1 MSTTSLRDT
10 KNGSFSAAE
19 HLEFLKNKT
28 RISAFK
34 KAFEKLAQGKV
45 VLDVGT
51 GSGIM
56 AILAAR
62 AGAKKV
68 IAIEKDPVIA
78 EIARRNFERN
88 GLQDK
93 IQLIVGDALEVKELP
108 RVDIL
113 VGELLSTW
121 GIVEPQVPV
130 FKHLLSIIG
139 NQAKTIPGRIVNQV
153 QGVNARFGDED
164 DLVIV
169 PTTYFEFSDSEKAD
183 SLTSRVTAFELI
195 FSKDILNPPS
205 NFGFSIDRDG
215 KTFLSRDMDLERAV
229 FVTLHAT
236 KSGTLNALR
245 LSSITETVEG
255 VTFGATN
262 DTMPDMIV
270 PLPKEIQVTKGD
282 LVRLKISFTHGGG
295 WESFSVEVL

>member
-1 MSTTSLRDT
+1 MSTTILRDT

-19 HLEFLKNKT
+19 HLEFLKNTT

-34 KAFEKLAQGKV
+34 KAFERLAKGKV

-62 AGAKKV
+62 AVAKKV

-93 IQLIVGDALEVKELP
+93 IELIVGDALEVKELP

-130 FKHLLSIIG
+130 FKHLLIIIG
-139 NQAKTIPGRIVNQV
+139 DQAKAIPGRIINQL

-164 DLVIV
+164 GLVLI

-195 FSKDILNPPS
+195 FSKD
-205 NFGFSIDRDG
+205 
-215 KTFLSRDMDLERAV
+215 MDLERTI
-229 FVTLHAT
+229 FVTLHST
-236 KSGTLNALR
+236 GSGTLNALR

-262 DTMPDMIV
+262 DTMPDMVV
-270 PLPKEIQVTKGD
+270 PIPKEIQVKEGD
-282 LVRLKISFTHGGG
+282 LIKLKISFTHGKG
-295 WESFSVEVL
+295 WESFSVEVLQIYPNLTSENSL

>member
-195 FSKDILNPPS
+195 FSKD
-205 NFGFSIDRDG
+205 
-215 KTFLSRDMDLERAV
+215 MDLERAV